1 MIDKN
6 KMQIEILKDLL
17 SPRSSCRLVNIS
29 DEEVAITDGYKMVV
43 LQIDKLYIDISLI
56 PEMPF
61 DFSEARKDHPAV
73 FETGITK
80 KDDRGR
86 TITKLQSAD
95 GEVVSYVQEQHT
107 KLFSGY
113 LLYTDGGEGFVYAK
127 DGMGQLVGLFMP
139 MRVKEKF

>member
-17 SPRSSCRLVNIS
+17 SPRSSCRLIFAS
-29 DEEVAITDGYKMVV
+29 DDEVAITDGFKVIIF
-43 LQIDKLYIDISLI
+43 QADSLYIDTSLI
-56 PEMPF
+56 PEMSF
-61 DFSEARKDHPAV
+61 DFSDAYKDHPAV

-95 GEVVSYVQEQHT
+95 GEVVSYVQEQYA
-107 KLFSGY
+107 KLFSGS
-113 LLYTDGGEGFVYAK
+113 LLYTDGGTAHVYAK
-127 DGMGQLVGLFMP
+127 DGMGNLVGLFLP
-139 MRVKEKF
+139 MRVKERF

>member
-43 LQIDKLYIDISLI
+43 LQIDKLYIDIGLI

-61 DFSEARKDHPAV
+61 DFSEAHKDHPAV

-80 KDDRGR
+80 KDNKGII
-86 TITKLQSAD
+86 ITKLQSAD
-95 GEVVSYVQEQHT
+95 GEVVSYVQEQYA
-107 KLFSGY
+107 KLFSGC
-113 LLYTDGGEGFVYAK
+113 LLYTEGDMGYVYAK
-127 DGMGQLVGLFMP
+127 DGMGNLVGLFLP

>member
-17 SPRSSCRLVNIS
+17 SPRSICRLINIS
-29 DEEVAITDGYKMVV
+29 DEEVAITDGFKVIIF
-43 LQIDKLYIDISLI
+43 QADGLYIDIGLI
-56 PEMPF
+56 PEMSF
-61 DFSEARKDHPAV
+61 DFTEAHKDHPAV

-95 GEVVSYVQEQHT
+95 GEVVSYVQEQYT
-107 KLFSGY
+107 ELFSGC

-127 DGMGQLVGLFMP
+127 DGMGNLVGLFLP
-139 MRVKEKF
+139 MRWKDKF

>member
-29 DEEVAITDGYKMVV
+29 DDEVAITDGFKVII
-43 LQIDKLYIDISLI
+43 LQADTLYIDISLI
-56 PEMPF
+56 PEMSF

-80 KDDRGR
+80 KDDKGR

-95 GEVVSYVQEQHT
+95 GEVVSYVQEQYT
-107 KLFSGY
+107 KLFSGC
-113 LLYTDGGEGFVYAK
+113 LLYTESGDDFVYAK
-127 DGMGQLVGLFMP
+127 DGMGNLVGLFLP
-139 MRVKEKF
+139 MRVKDKF

>member
-17 SPRSSCRLVNIS
+17 SPRSSCRLINIS
-29 DEEVAITDGYKMVV
+29 DEEVAITDGFKVIIF
-43 LQIDKLYIDISLI
+43 QADELYIDIGLI

-95 GEVVSYVQEQHT
+95 GGVVSYVQEKYA
-107 KLFSGY
+107 KLFDGC
-113 LLYTDGGEGFVYAK
+113 LLYTDGGEAHVYAK
-127 DGMGQLVGLFMP
+127 DGMGNLVGLFQP
-139 MRVKEKF
+139 MRVKDKF